1 MFAGTSDIGIHSPNS
16 GDELPLPRRKK
27 AKSRL
32 FAHIEKSQGNRP
44 WGRILDAGTGR
55 DSIDWIAGLDSRDW
69 TAVTASKAMAGRV
82 RATVRDRARPCD
94 RVVVGNWMD
103 EDLLNEEH
111 FDTVLLDYFIG
122 AIEGYSPYWQ
132 ERLFERMHPLVA
144 GRLYITG
151 VEPYVPFPAATGA
164 GRLVQAIG
172 SLRDA
177 CLLLAGE
184 RPYREFPLDWVRQQ
198 LLRARFRILEARH
211 FPIIYREKFVN
222 GQLDMC
228 LDLASRFA
236 SRSVAATMQA
246 HTEELRQQALS
257 FISREG
263 GLRHGADY
271 VVVATPHTPAHRE
284 PALQ

>member
-1 MFAGTSDIGIHSPNS
+1 
-16 GDELPLPRRKK
+16 
-27 AKSRL
+27 
-32 FAHIEKSQGNRP
+32 
-44 WGRILDAGTGR
+44 
-55 DSIDWIAGLDSRDW
+55 
-69 TAVTASKAMAGRV
+69 
-82 RATVRDRARPCD
+82 
-94 RVVVGNWMD
+94 MD
-103 EDLLNEEH
+103 ESLLREER
-111 FDTVLLDYFIG
+111 FDTVLLDYFLG

-132 ERLFERMHPLVA
+132 EGVLERMHPLVA

-164 GRLVQAIG
+164 GRLVRAIG

-184 RPYREFPLDWVRQQ
+184 RPYREFPLDWVGQQ
-198 LLRARFRILEARH
+198 LIKASFRILEARH

-228 LDLASRFA
+228 LDLATRFA
-236 SRSVAATMQA
+236 SRSMAAAMQA

-257 FISREG
+257 YIGREG

-271 VVVATPHTPAHRE
+271 VIVATPLTPGPPA